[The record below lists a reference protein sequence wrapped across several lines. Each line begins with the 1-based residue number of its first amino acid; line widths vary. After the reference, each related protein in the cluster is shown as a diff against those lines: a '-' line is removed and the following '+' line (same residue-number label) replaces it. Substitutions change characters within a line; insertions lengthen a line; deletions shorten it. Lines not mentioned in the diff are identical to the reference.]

1 MIETRLTRA
10 LGLEHP
16 VILAPMAGV
25 AGGALAAAVSRAGG
39 LGLIGGGYGD
49 DAWIGEQFAAAGNE
63 PVGVGFI
70 TWKLAGSPE
79 LLGEV
84 LARKPRA
91 VFLSFGDPEPFAA
104 QVKTAGVTLICQVQ
118 TRSAAEVALDAG
130 ADVIVAQGGE
140 AGGHGASRA
149 TMTLVPEIADL
160 LAGRSSDALLVAAGG
175 IADGRGLAAALM
187 LGADGILLGT
197 RLWASEE
204 ALVPEGQMAAA
215 MAATG
220 DQTIRTRSVDVVRG
234 LAWPKPY
241 DIRVLGNDFT
251 DRWHGDLEGLR
262 RAADTE
268 GPRWQKAFAEG
279 DAAVGNPVVG
289 EGIGL
294 IRDRKPAADIIGG
307 LVREAQGLLDGGWQ
321 R

>member
-1 MIETRLTRA
+1 MIQTRLTRT

-39 LGLIGGGYGD
+39 LGLIGGGYCDGG
-49 DAWIGEQFAAAGNE
+49 WIADQFAAAGNE
-63 PVGVGFI
+63 QVGCGFI
-70 TWKLAGSPE
+70 TWRLAGSPE
-79 LLGEV
+79 LLEAV

-91 VFLSFGDPEPFAA
+91 VFLSFGEVEPFAA
-104 QVKTAGVTLICQVQ
+104 QVKAAGVPLICQVQ
-118 TRSAAEVALDAG
+118 TLAAAEAALEAG

-140 AGGHGASRA
+140 AGGHGAQRA
-149 TMTLVPEIADL
+149 TLTLVPEVSDM
-160 LAGRSSDALLVAAGG
+160 LAARAPGTPLVAAGG

-197 RLWASEE
+197 RLWASAE
-204 ALVPEGQMAAA
+204 ALVPEGQVAAGLK
-215 MAATG
+215 ATG
-220 DQTIRTRSVDVVRG
+220 DQTLRTRAVDVVRD
-234 LAWPKPY
+234 LPWPAPY
-241 DIRVLGNDFT
+241 DIRVLGNSFT
-251 DRWHGDLEGLR
+251 DRWHDDLEGLR
-262 RAADTE
+262 KAAPTE
-268 GPRWQKAFAEG
+268 GPRWQKAFAAG

-294 IRDRKPAADIIGG
+294 IRDRLPAEDIIKA
-307 LVREAQGLLDGGWQ
+307 LVGEARALLDGGWQ